1 MDLELDEL
9 RKEFLVEAQ
18 EKAREIATLVKDG
31 GLERDESRQRM
42 LYLAHQLKGAGGSYG
57 YGRISTQAAE
67 LEDSIEKAKETDGLP
82 DRVDQLIATI
92 DDRLKD
98 LP

>member
-9 RKEFLVEAQ
+9 RKEFLLEAQ

-31 GLERDESRQRM
+31 GLERDDSRGRM

-67 LEDSIEKAKETDGLP
+67 LEESIEKAKGTDGLP
-82 DRVDQLIATI
+82 QRVEELIATI
-92 DDRLKD
+92 EDRMKD